1 MLANQSLSILEQPLA
16 PPWFGRCPTCRRW
29 FVFRQVR
36 QHSDSLSR
44 TVQTWRCRAVVT
56 KKHLPTSILLTRSSI
71 NA

>member
-1 MLANQSLSILEQPLA
+1 MLENRSLSILEEPLA

-44 TVQTWRCRAVVT
+44 TVQMWRCQRCGYEETFADQ
-56 KKHLPTSILLTRSSI
+56 HPPHAI
-71 NA
+71 